1 MAAKYL
7 PPFCFWIYFK
17 PTLQLICMHVWLDV
31 FLSKIELF
39 LHVMHSWLKDSLKAI
54 SRKTKNKYRH
64 KKSLAGNGCLI
75 AVHVFIAILRIH
87 LDIKFLSIEIIQIC
101 IVYIVN
107 RILYRSCFVLL
118 WIKFNS
124 ICTFNA
130 WIYNV
135 MRSFCC

>member
-1 MAAKYL
+1 MAAKYW
-7 PPFCFWIYFK
+7 PPLCFWIYFK

-54 SRKTKNKYRH
+54 SRKTNIDIKNHYRR
-64 KKSLAGNGCLI
+64 NGCLI

-87 LDIKFLSIEIIQIC
+87 LDIKFLSIEIIQMC
-101 IVYIVN
+101 IVYVVN

-124 ICTFNA
+124 LCTFNA
-130 WIYNV
+130 WIYHV